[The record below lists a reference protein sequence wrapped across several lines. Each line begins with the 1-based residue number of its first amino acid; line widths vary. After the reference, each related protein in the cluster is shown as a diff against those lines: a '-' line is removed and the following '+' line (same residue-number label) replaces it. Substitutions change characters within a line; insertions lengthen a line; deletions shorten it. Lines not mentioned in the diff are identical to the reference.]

1 MQLADPALAP
11 TATCNVMWSI
21 ARQARAV
28 RDPSAPETGEQHPCK
43 HGYATERAAQLLTV
57 CQLALGSTPLQGPL
71 DCTHGTGNPEPDA
84 R

>member
-1 MQLADPALAP
+1 MLLADPALAP

-57 CQLALGSTPLQGPL
+57 CQLALLHVEGDRIQPF
-71 DCTHGTGNPEPDA
+71 GNILRE
-84 R
+84 